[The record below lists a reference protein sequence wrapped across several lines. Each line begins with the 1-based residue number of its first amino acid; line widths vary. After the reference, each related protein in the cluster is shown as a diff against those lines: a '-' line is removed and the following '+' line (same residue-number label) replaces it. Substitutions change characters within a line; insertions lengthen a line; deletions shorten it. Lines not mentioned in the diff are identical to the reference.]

1 MDDAKIIKN
10 WDRTIGEKL
19 LVKNIHQLV
28 GVRGRGL
35 EESECEFIWIPF

>member
-10 WDRTIGEKL
+10 WDRTIGEL
-19 LVKNIHQLV
+19 KNYIHQLV